1 MTLYYD
7 DNRGT
12 DQFSLQDF
20 EPSSGAKLGAAV
32 SEVWL
37 ESYGPVARDFVQSK
51 IAGDQP
57 RLSAAEAADRIKS
70 TGLKVDLTPRDG
82 QYTGSQ
88 LDVILERQRELA
100 KVRDIRE
107 RTPWSIGSPV
117 RGLAM
122 FGAGILDP
130 INLAT
135 AFVPWTRAIPAA
147 QGLRAAALSSS
158 FGTRT
163 AGRAGFGAVDAGI
176 STAVLEPFYY
186 GMRQSLGDDYDA
198 VDSMINIGFGT
209 AFGGGV
215 HSLGGAGVDAFRR
228 ATGRAL
234 PSDAYVG
241 LSVDE
246 IQLVEGLKSE
256 INSGM
261 DARDVQRVLETYTP
275 EMRRAAG
282 FPDADD
288 SLDVV
293 VPPPG
298 MLTGNPARVKIGND
312 YEPAEWAVVDADQ
325 LSATVDKADN
335 QFRDR
340 NRAAYQAEI
349 QARANAI
356 DPAQV
361 LSADNP
367 LMDVGPPTIAVDGTI
382 IGGNGRTLFIQ
393 RAYEIGKG
401 NDYRDALI
409 ARLEALGL
417 DPAEVANMKKPVL
430 VRRLTRKVDV
440 KRAAMLSNEGGSS
453 VMSPL
458 EQAKVDAERLSGSR
472 LEPDADGGL
481 DTAANRA
488 AIRRWV
494 DQQPENQ
501 RNALMTEDGLLSA
514 SGLARLRNAVLFQ
527 AYGDSPTL
535 ARLIEATDVGSRN
548 VASALARTA
557 GVVADAEAS
566 IARGELHPL
575 SLAGDIRMAVEQFDN
590 LRRAGTKVAD
600 YLAQV
605 DAFGDPL
612 TPEARLLLDAIGR
625 YTSSS
630 RRIGDVIA
638 GYYDRLQEA
647 GNPGQG
653 DMFGAGAPDRLA
665 LLDAAIRAVD
675 NTVDNAAEMTAAV
688 SGETREAVLR
698 TAVAQ
703 SVDGRVIDVD
713 AVMNTDEALGATAG
727 VREINDAASRNSRPE
742 ALRTADFDA
751 SAAVDER
758 LAAAPK
764 WEGLTDAEAAEAEA
778 AALLADTVKA
788 GDTAFKYSR
797 GEGPG
802 QKKATL
808 WQGSTARFSPED
820 GAPLGRFRW
829 DFINSEGGE
838 QAQAFGYGHYLA
850 QQAWISQTMY
860 RERLINRRA
869 GGSEY
874 TIPDGVGGV
883 MTLSRRDNDA
893 AYVMPDGTI
902 VHLSQK
908 NPQMA
913 ALARAAAQVDSYGY
927 AKSRQTFESLLR
939 MEREALGEAQ
949 DNLNKALSEN
959 ATADAGLAS
968 VGLRIEVDGANQRL
982 VDADGVFVAT
992 DDGLASGAGYRKATA
1007 AETDAIEKARAK
1019 WPQQNIDMWTRRA
1032 SELEARVAE
1041 EEANLA
1047 ALDEVTV
1054 DADGQRTLA
1063 PGIQKYD
1070 PPQPANLRDRATVD
1084 GQEIALSQ
1092 EALRMLRNTAGL
1104 GSELAQTIGR
1114 DLDVRVDRITGSNAL
1129 AAIDDLLSSID
1140 EASYPEVFAELRA
1153 LQGRGINEVTI
1164 ERPGSL
1170 YRAEMSGADFQSL
1183 MLWDEPLSAQ
1193 PEKVREAFERF
1204 GIYKG
1209 DPQVVEKSGRWVVV
1223 DGEGKVLT
1231 PYFINKEDAEARV
1244 GTGMLTGKAAYH
1256 DLIALIDGDDAND
1269 ELLDAI
1275 MDAHHEIARR
1285 RFGSRADDVT
1295 DAIEIMEDAGYVPRS
1310 DEVASVILNEAG
1322 IPGHAFLDGNS
1333 RNAAA
1338 DQAGYNIVIYSD
1350 DVAKIVDR
1358 YARQTGE
1365 IGRATDTVEGL
1376 TEALRLSFGRSTEK
1390 LLESGR
1396 IRVVATPDDI
1406 PGGPHPADVKAA
1418 TTPNSTVYVVAQ
1430 NVTELEARSI
1440 VLHEVGVHVGME
1452 GLLGPKLFNELLGE
1466 VDAAIARGESWA
1478 QAARSAVPSDTPARY
1493 VREEQLAYLVQNSPE
1508 LPIVQRIMAAI
1519 RAWVYRNFEFARDR
1533 MELTEADYRMMAVAA
1548 LHHASRHRRKFGGI
1562 DLAYGRAGGAAD
1574 QTQTAE
1580 FRRWFNGSQVVD
1592 ADGQPMVV
1600 YRGSSADEGNV
1611 ITRGW
1616 FTSSPEAASM
1626 FAGKMRDIDSP
1637 PSSVV
1642 APAYVS
1648 LKRPLVIDAAGA
1660 DWDRIT
1666 WGDPRDGQRLTTDQI
1681 ASFARDEGYDGV
1693 IIRNVDETD
1702 DMVDVGVIDV
1712 FVAFEP
1718 TQIKSAT
1725 GNVGTF
1731 DPTNPDIRYSRGE
1744 TPDTKTEADAELK
1757 RYDEAVKRAKGYAG
1771 VLRAAADKLDNDA
1784 MATAA
1789 MRAAMPDIT
1798 PVEIDD
1804 LLAQLRRQVQGLRG
1818 MARSARTMLG
1828 AEDQAGALQS
1838 EAMRAADMLA
1848 NNLQMAAVIE
1858 KRNAALNMNVR
1869 LKASSF
1875 VNQFRDKGLDFEGF
1889 AALLV
1894 GSERVRTGSRVS
1906 VDAEYKGFRGEWVG
1920 GMIADVERMGLMRE
1934 FISGEFD
1941 RDIYDALYRMG
1952 MGEKADLSNLPKQAV
1967 QLAEVVSKY
1976 QEDARNTRNRFGSW
1990 IRDLSG
1996 YITRQSHDMYKIRE
2010 VSDADWIAF
2019 VKERVDLPK
2028 MMRLGLISESD
2039 PISSLRG
2046 MYDDFAS
2053 GVHMKAVSG
2062 EEDGA
2067 AFGRGSNLAK
2077 RESVSRAIYFK
2088 DGLAAYEYNERFG
2101 TGRLAESVLFGLD
2114 QAARSTSLLKTL
2126 GTNPEAT
2133 LTRLMD
2139 EYEATLAATP
2149 ERRAKFREQRGA
2161 LLDMLAQVD
2170 GSVNVPGN
2178 LTAAKVGSFLRSWQS
2193 MAKLGGALISSFSDL
2208 AGYGAELRYS
2218 QGKGLLSGVADGMA
2232 RVMQGRAKD
2241 ERAAIASSLGVF
2253 HESMAGAITAR
2264 FDSPD
2269 LVGGKMAAAMQAFF
2283 RLNGL
2288 TWWTET
2294 LRDGA
2299 ALSHS
2304 HYMAT
2309 QAGRAFDKIDP
2320 EFQRMLQLY
2329 NIDAG
2334 KWDLLRMGQL
2344 QMADG
2349 RGYLTPEG
2357 LRTVPRAAFENY
2369 IQQVGRT
2376 VNDATVQNLI
2386 DDLSQALRVMT
2397 IDRAHHA
2404 VLEPSARTR
2413 AWMLRGTKPGTVPGE
2428 FLRYVGQFKSFSV
2441 AMVQSTLGREVYG
2454 RGYDSVGEYL
2464 KNGRGDMVGL
2474 AYMVGLYGLLG
2485 YGAMA
2490 AKDMLKGR
2498 TPRDPL
2504 DPRTMAAAMAQ
2515 GGGLGLYG
2523 DFLFGEY
2530 SRMGRTFTASLAGP
2544 VIGNLDTLTDLWTR
2558 IRNGDDVAAASFKA
2572 LIDNTPFLNLYWAR
2586 PTLDYLVLYHIQEA
2600 LNPGFLRR
2608 MEKRIERENGQSF
2621 VLPPSQVVR

>member
-1 MTLYYD
+1 MAKRAASLDKTPEAYWSQIIERGARAFENYVITKMMEKGYQNDYLANVRPIEDFPRSRDRYPYLLPEEVAPIAQAFDVLFGTIQTKETDKGVMLFSKANTEPTGNTVSAINQSLKDEGLDKNNIKVVQSLSEADAKGLEDGRLSQIVYHGTPYRGIDKFSTDKMGTGEGFQAFGWGLYFAGKKDVAEYYRDTLKKGATVENVGRNDWRVVDPDGNVIRDGLAMQSQASNVKAEYD
-7 DNRGT
+7 AKQGQLYEARIPDDEDMLLFGKPITAQSNEVKAILKDSGLWKELKENLSDYASPSNTRGKLNGENIYNYLEWKLGSPKAASQRLLALGIPGIKYAGGTISGVKNVGFNYVIFDGADTEITNTFYSRGDGQIQGFYNPKTNEITLVADGIPKGRETGVALHEIFHRGESNLTPDQKKALT
-12 DQFSLQDF
+12 DQVNRWKNRKEGSN
-20 EPSSGAKLGAAV
+20 ERKIYEAAT
-32 SEVWL
+32 
-37 ESYGPVARDFVQSK
+37 AR
-51 IAGDQP
+51 
-57 RLSAAEAADRIKS
+57 AEASGDAK
-70 TGLKVDLTPRDG
+70 GEFLTYAIEEARNLGIEPNAKKG
-82 QYTGSQ
+82 TISAEGW
-88 LDVILERQRELA
+88 LA
-100 KVRDIRE
+100 KVKQFFTAALEKLAPTYKGELNADDLVDIAYGIAAKDAE
-107 RTPWSIGSPV
+107 QQQATGDQTQTPAFKKWFGDSSVVDENGKPKIFYHDGSSEFTGIQSGKGRFGGALFVKEGGASGYGDASYALFV
-117 RGLAM
+117 RGPILELDEMAELLGNEGGREILEKAARQKLDDDQAEQLTDALTNGEDYPTDSDVWDLI
-122 FGAGILDP
+122 GAIDE
-130 INLAT
+130 AD
-135 AFVPWTRAIPAA
+135 A
-147 QGLRAAALSSS
+147 QKEIQMLRGRVAKGL
-158 FGTRT
+158 
-163 AGRAGFGAVDAGI
+163 GFGAVRTPD
-176 STAVLEPFYY
+176 E
-186 GMRQSLGDDYDA
+186 
-198 VDSMINIGFGT
+198 
-209 AFGGGV
+209 FGGQTV
-215 HSLGGAGVDAFRR
+215 MITD
-228 ATGRAL
+228 
-234 PSDAYVG
+234 PS
-241 LSVDE
+241 
-246 IQLVEGLKSE
+246 
-256 INSGM
+256 
-261 DARDVQRVLETYTP
+261 
-275 EMRRAAG
+275 
-282 FPDADD
+282 
-288 SLDVV
+288 
-293 VPPPG
+293 
-298 MLTGNPARVKIGND
+298 
-312 YEPAEWAVVDADQ
+312 
-325 LSATVDKADN
+325 
-335 QFRDR
+335 
-340 NRAAYQAEI
+340 
-349 QARANAI
+349 
-356 DPAQV
+356 
-361 LSADNP
+361 
-367 LMDVGPPTIAVDGTI
+367 
-382 IGGNGRTLFIQ
+382 
-393 RAYEIGKG
+393 
-401 NDYRDALI
+401 
-409 ARLEALGL
+409 
-417 DPAEVANMKKPVL
+417 
-430 VRRLTRKVDV
+430 
-440 KRAAMLSNEGGSS
+440 
-453 VMSPL
+453 
-458 EQAKVDAERLSGSR
+458 
-472 LEPDADGGL
+472 
-481 DTAANRA
+481 
-488 AIRRWV
+488 
-494 DQQPENQ
+494 
-501 RNALMTEDGLLSA
+501 
-514 SGLARLRNAVLFQ
+514 
-527 AYGDSPTL
+527 
-535 ARLIEATDVGSRN
+535 
-548 VASALARTA
+548 
-557 GVVADAEAS
+557 
-566 IARGELHPL
+566 
-575 SLAGDIRMAVEQFDN
+575 
-590 LRRAGTKVAD
+590 
-600 YLAQV
+600 
-605 DAFGDPL
+605 
-612 TPEARLLLDAIGR
+612 
-625 YTSSS
+625 
-630 RRIGDVIA
+630 
-638 GYYDRLQEA
+638 
-647 GNPGQG
+647 
-653 DMFGAGAPDRLA
+653 
-665 LLDAAIRAVD
+665 
-675 NTVDNAAEMTAAV
+675 
-688 SGETREAVLR
+688 
-698 TAVAQ
+698 
-703 SVDGRVIDVD
+703 
-713 AVMNTDEALGATAG
+713 
-727 VREINDAASRNSRPE
+727 
-742 ALRTADFDA
+742 
-751 SAAVDER
+751 
-758 LAAAPK
+758 
-764 WEGLTDAEAAEAEA
+764 
-778 AALLADTVKA
+778 
-788 GDTAFKYSR
+788 
-797 GEGPG
+797 
-802 QKKATL
+802 
-808 WQGSTARFSPED
+808 
-820 GAPLGRFRW
+820 
-829 DFINSEGGE
+829 
-838 QAQAFGYGHYLA
+838 
-850 QQAWISQTMY
+850 
-860 RERLINRRA
+860 
-869 GGSEY
+869 
-874 TIPDGVGGV
+874 
-883 MTLSRRDNDA
+883 
-893 AYVMPDGTI
+893 
-902 VHLSQK
+902 
-908 NPQMA
+908 
-913 ALARAAAQVDSYGY
+913 
-927 AKSRQTFESLLR
+927 
-939 MEREALGEAQ
+939 
-949 DNLNKALSEN
+949 
-959 ATADAGLAS
+959 
-968 VGLRIEVDGANQRL
+968 
-982 VDADGVFVAT
+982 
-992 DDGLASGAGYRKATA
+992 
-1007 AETDAIEKARAK
+1007 
-1019 WPQQNIDMWTRRA
+1019 
-1032 SELEARVAE
+1032 
-1041 EEANLA
+1041 
-1047 ALDEVTV
+1047 
-1054 DADGQRTLA
+1054 
-1063 PGIQKYD
+1063 
-1070 PPQPANLRDRATVD
+1070 
-1084 GQEIALSQ
+1084 
-1092 EALRMLRNTAGL
+1092 
-1104 GSELAQTIGR
+1104 
-1114 DLDVRVDRITGSNAL
+1114 
-1129 AAIDDLLSSID
+1129 
-1140 EASYPEVFAELRA
+1140 
-1153 LQGRGINEVTI
+1153 
-1164 ERPGSL
+1164 
-1170 YRAEMSGADFQSL
+1170 
-1183 MLWDEPLSAQ
+1183 
-1193 PEKVREAFERF
+1193 
-1204 GIYKG
+1204 
-1209 DPQVVEKSGRWVVV
+1209 
-1223 DGEGKVLT
+1223 
-1231 PYFINKEDAEARV
+1231 
-1244 GTGMLTGKAAYH
+1244 
-1256 DLIALIDGDDAND
+1256 
-1269 ELLDAI
+1269 
-1275 MDAHHEIARR
+1275 
-1285 RFGSRADDVT
+1285 
-1295 DAIEIMEDAGYVPRS
+1295 
-1310 DEVASVILNEAG
+1310 
-1322 IPGHAFLDGNS
+1322 
-1333 RNAAA
+1333 
-1338 DQAGYNIVIYSD
+1338 
-1350 DVAKIVDR
+1350 
-1358 YARQTGE
+1358 
-1365 IGRATDTVEGL
+1365 
-1376 TEALRLSFGRSTEK
+1376 
-1390 LLESGR
+1390 
-1396 IRVVATPDDI
+1396 
-1406 PGGPHPADVKAA
+1406 
-1418 TTPNSTVYVVAQ
+1418 
-1430 NVTELEARSI
+1430 
-1440 VLHEVGVHVGME
+1440 
-1452 GLLGPKLFNELLGE
+1452 
-1466 VDAAIARGESWA
+1466 
-1478 QAARSAVPSDTPARY
+1478 
-1493 VREEQLAYLVQNSPE
+1493 
-1508 LPIVQRIMAAI
+1508 
-1519 RAWVYRNFEFARDR
+1519 
-1533 MELTEADYRMMAVAA
+1533 
-1548 LHHASRHRRKFGGI
+1548 
-1562 DLAYGRAGGAAD
+1562 
-1574 QTQTAE
+1574 
-1580 FRRWFNGSQVVD
+1580 
-1592 ADGQPMVV
+1592 
-1600 YRGSSADEGNV
+1600 
-1611 ITRGW
+1611 
-1616 FTSSPEAASM
+1616 
-1626 FAGKMRDIDSP
+1626 
-1637 PSSVV
+1637 
-1642 APAYVS
+1642 
-1648 LKRPLVIDAAGA
+1648 
-1660 DWDRIT
+1660 
-1666 WGDPRDGQRLTTDQI
+1666 
-1681 ASFARDEGYDGV
+1681 
-1693 IIRNVDETD
+1693 
-1702 DMVDVGVIDV
+1702 
-1712 FVAFEP
+1712 
-1718 TQIKSAT
+1718 QIKSAT
-1725 GNVGTF
+1725 GNDGSF
-1731 DPTNPDIRYSRGE
+1731 DPANPDIRYSRGE

-1952 MGEKADLSNLPKQAV
+1952 AGEKADLSNLPKQAV

-2376 VNDATVQNLI
+2376 VNDATVQNLM

-2441 AMVQSTLGREVYG
+2441 SMVQSTLGREVYG

-2490 AKDMLKGR
+2490 AKDLLKGR

-2558 IRNGDDVAAASFKA
+2558 IRNGDDLAAASFKA